1 MSDPTYNTE
10 HTWATRM
17 ARLRIP
23 LWRVLIVG
31 SLLALALGRSSW
43 PLPVLLLMGVAGVG
57 LAGVATAGRL
67 WCALFISGRK
77 TRELVTSG
85 PYALCRNPL
94 YLFNLIGM
102 TGIALASGS
111 LAIVGLIWLGYA
123 IVYRGVIIHEERDL
137 RHFHGAAFDAYAARV
152 PRLIPSGW
160 VVEHAEG
167 ERYDTEPRAYT
178 RNLSD
183 SVWFPLF
190 AALFFALAVAKAK
203 GSLGLGA
210 LFMLM

>member
-1 MSDPTYNTE
+1 MPDTNYNTE
-10 HTWATRM
+10 RTLATRL

-31 SLLALALGRSSW
+31 SLLALALGQSVW
-43 PLPVLLLMGVAGVG
+43 PLPLLLAMGVAGVG

-77 TRELVTSG
+77 TRELVTAG
-85 PYALCRNPL
+85 PYAWCRNPL

-111 LAIVGLIWLGYA
+111 LAIVAVVWLGYA
-123 IVYRGVIIHEERDL
+123 IVYRGVILHEERDL
-137 RHFHGAAFDAYAARV
+137 RHFHGAAFDAYAASV

-160 VVEHAEG
+160 PAEPPEHQ
-167 ERYDTEPRAYT
+167 RYETEPRAYA
-178 RNLSD
+178 RNLND
-183 SVWFPLF
+183 SVWFPLV
-190 AALFFALAVAKAK
+190 AAVFFALAIAKAT
-203 GSLGLGA
+203 LGLGA
-210 LFMLM
+210 FFGLA